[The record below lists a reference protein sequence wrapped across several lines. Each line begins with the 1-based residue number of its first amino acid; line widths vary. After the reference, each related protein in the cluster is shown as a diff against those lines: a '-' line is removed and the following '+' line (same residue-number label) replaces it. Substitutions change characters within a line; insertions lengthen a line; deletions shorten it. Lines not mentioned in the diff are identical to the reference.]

1 MIGRLAWITAAFLAG
16 GLLLAVGV
24 GAGVDRLVVLPAPL
38 AHVPSGLLALVVLSA
53 AGAGWGRAIGRQLGG
68 SDLRRVAWAGA
79 LGYGPSVLLVAIGL
93 TQLERLLVE
102 QRAAHR
108 LPIHVVFAM
117 VFVPAVLLVASLGG
131 IALAIGLRDWMLAW
145 PLGAGTGLS
154 AAAAFFGV
162 DLAMETLGWRVGA
175 PGAAQRAT
183 MLTVTLLGCGAAALA
198 AGATI
203 GAVLSRRGPATQ
215 L

>member
-1 MIGRLAWITAAFLAG
+1 MIARVAWITAGFLAG

-24 GAGVDRLVVLPAPL
+24 GAGIDRFLVLPAPL
-38 AHVPSGLLALVVLSA
+38 AHVPSGLLALVVVSA
-53 AGAGWGRAIGRQLGG
+53 AGAGWGWTIGRQQGLP
-68 SDLRRVAWAGA
+68 DLRRVAWAGA
-79 LGYGPSVLLVAIGL
+79 FGYGPAVLLVAIAL

-102 QRAAHR
+102 QGAAQG

-131 IALAIGLRDWMLAW
+131 IALAIGLRHWTLAW
-145 PLGAGTGLS
+145 PLGVGAGVS
-154 AAAAFFGV
+154 AAVAFLGV
-162 DLAMETLGWRVGA
+162 DLAMQALGWQVGA
-175 PGAAQRAT
+175 PAAARRAT

-203 GAVLSRRGPATQ
+203 GAILSRRGPVTRS
-215 L
+215 